1 MTTTRMLET
10 AVILLGLTA
19 ASAATAQDRAPV
31 LTEIR
36 DGTGGAVA
44 RRLPQGA
51 VVQLVG
57 RNLHKCPDPVKDE
70 NGILRQVKCSHDELT
85 VKIDGKDMMVL
96 PPCTFDALYVQLPPD
111 AKPGKRTI
119 EVSIQGRGK
128 ATIEFEVV
136 TQEEYKKQAEELA
149 GHELMGPQR
158 ADQAAKI
165 RDKFQITKFQ
175 MLPGAA
181 GARFVIEGTAGGIP
195 DRFRV
200 DLALQYD
207 GRDIMNRSVMVKDE
221 AFATT
226 LGPFSQK
233 LLYGVYAC
241 EMVFSM
247 DKQAGALVRR
257 WERQRSKAGSPLT
270 DQEREVYSRVL
281 RRELVEVG
289 TGPQGKVTPDDR
301 KRQTDELQAHNREL
315 VEATR
320 AIMRE
325 LEEAWAGAKRCT
337 FKDPGQAGYHEDKY
351 KRWLVRADFA
361 KDEAEA
367 EKLAADTNYGTSSGH
382 FKPEAWEALVSG
394 PGGLIERLKALH
406 QKQREFATAYICA
419 MDDRAQMLGDY
430 LITGVQIR
438 LQQHSREL
446 YGQSKLDVPAPIQ
459 TLHLAELM
467 TPPDD
472 SIKFF
477 EAKGR
482 ELLRQVG
489 LGDLVGNTADGSK

>member
-19 ASAATAQDRAPV
+19 AGAATAQDRAPV
-31 LTEIR
+31 LTEVR
-36 DGTGGAVA
+36 DGTGGTPA

-57 RNLHKCPDPVKDE
+57 RNLHQCPEPVRDE
-70 NGILRQVKCSHDELT
+70 NGILRQVRCSHDELT
-85 VKIDGKDMMVL
+85 VKIDGKDMMIL

-128 ATIEFEVV
+128 ATIQLEVV
-136 TQEEYKKQAEELA
+136 TQQEYKEQAKALGGAEGA
-149 GHELMGPQR
+149 QK
-158 ADQAAKI
+158 ADQKAQI
-165 RDKFQITKFQ
+165 RDRFKITKFQ
-175 MLPGAA
+175 MVPGAA
-181 GARFVIEGTAGGIP
+181 GTRFVIEGTAGGIP

-207 GRDIMNRSVMVKDE
+207 GQDIMNRSVMVQDE
-221 AFATT
+221 AFSTT

-257 WERQRSKAGSPLT
+257 WERERNRAGKPLT
-270 DQEREVYSRVL
+270 DQERDVYARVL
-281 RRELVEVG
+281 LRELVEVG
-289 TGPQGKVTPDDR
+289 TGPQGTVTPEDR
-301 KRQTDELQAHNREL
+301 NRQRDELQAHNREL

-320 AIMRE
+320 AIMRD
-325 LEEAWAGAKRCT
+325 LEQAWAGAKRCT
-337 FKDPGQAGYHEDKY
+337 FKDPGQAGYHEDRY
-351 KRWLVRADFA
+351 KRWLVRAGFA

-367 EKLAADTNYGTSSGH
+367 AKLAADTKYGTSSGH
-382 FKPEAWEALVSG
+382 FKPEAWEALATGS
-394 PGGLIERLKALH
+394 GGLIERLKALH
-406 QKQREFATAYICA
+406 KKQRDFATAYICP
-419 MDDRAQMLGDY
+419 MDARAQMLGDY

-446 YGQSKLDVPAPIQ
+446 YGQSKIEVPASIQ

-482 ELLRQVG
+482 DLLRQVG
-489 LGDLVGNTADGSK
+489 LGDLVGNVDKSK